1 MSSIINTVD
10 RNNLVSLL
18 ENKNQNEP
26 NPEMISFAN
35 KIPPLEHVEDLKYI
49 DELFYSYFISD
60 KNTKKF
66 ACTSAEIFVRR
77 TYSGC
82 SDIGLAIAPIL
93 RIKGIPTI
101 YIESAQI
108 EWIIDVQENNEKKEF
123 MRGHI
128 FLEIYINSKWYL
140 YDPTF
145 HLVYDGYN
153 YDNFC
158 LPRNFYVF
166 AKALNCHEFNVY
178 SVSDE
183 KKVGMGVLNNFDTS
197 EYKEPN
203 YEVINLKSL
212 YFDENKNRIIK

>member
-1 MSSIINTVD
+1 MSNIINTVD

-18 ENKNQNEP
+18 ENKDQNEP

-93 RIKGIPTI
+93 RIKGIPKNI
-101 YIESAQI
+101 QDLLCN
-108 EWIIDVQENNEKKEF
+108 IIQK
-123 MRGHI
+123 R
-128 FLEIYINSKWYL
+128 
-140 YDPTF
+140 
-145 HLVYDGYN
+145 
-153 YDNFC
+153 
-158 LPRNFYVF
+158 
-166 AKALNCHEFNVY
+166 
-178 SVSDE
+178 
-183 KKVGMGVLNNFDTS
+183 
-197 EYKEPN
+197 
-203 YEVINLKSL
+203 
-212 YFDENKNRIIK
+212 RIST